1 MKARSITLPSAYLI
15 GGFAFC
21 PLAPLPAIE
30 PPPEDAKPPAALL
43 GEERAGTEPAAKL
56 PFLGLSTAVIPDM
69 VAEHL
74 GIGTDSGVIVRTV
87 CPDSPAVEA
96 GLAVNDI
103 ILTVNGTRVADPGLF
118 SETIRAHKA
127 GDKLEIEL
135 IRKGKPDKAHVTL
148 TERPA
153 ELGAHLAPEP
163 FLEGLP
169 KAQADRLRGLMQQNL
184 QGFGADHLGILPDQ
198 RFDNTFRRMRE
209 QMNRALELEVPPITQ
224 GEDGGVRFQQNSTIR
239 LMDNKGSVEIK
250 SSNGDTQVTVRDTAN
265 KAIWQGPWNSE
276 KEKEAAP
283 KDIRERIDR
292 VNVGSANGKGFMFR
306 FGKPD
311 SIEN

>member
-1 MKARSITLPSAYLI
+1 MTARFITFPSAYLI
-15 GGFAFC
+15 GCIAFC

-43 GEERAGTEPAAKL
+43 GEERAGTEPASKL

-74 GIGTDSGVIVRTV
+74 GIDTDSGVIIRTV

-103 ILTVNGTRVADPGLF
+103 ILTVNGTRVTDPSLF
-118 SETIRAHKA
+118 SEKIRAFKA

-153 ELGAHLAPEP
+153 ELGGHLESEP
-163 FLEGLP
+163 FLGGLP

-184 QGFGADHLGILPDQ
+184 QGFGADQLGILPDQ
-198 RFDNTFRRMRE
+198 PFDNTFRRMRE

-239 LMDNKGSVEIK
+239 LMDNEGSIEIK
-250 SSNGDTQVTVRDTAN
+250 SSNGDTRVTVRDTAN
-265 KAIWQGPWNSE
+265 NAIWQGPWNSD

-292 VNVGSANGKGFMFR
+292 VNVGSANGKGFTFR